1 MIDPDDIEARA
12 EALVGQTLGGR
23 YRLDAVLGIGAMGA
37 VYRAYHV
44 GLERDVAVKLLHT
57 DLMSSSEMRTRFSRE
72 AAAISKLDHAN
83 CVRVSDYGNDD
94 DYQYLVMEL
103 LEGKSL
109 GDDLYERGEEPVPL
123 SQALDLIE
131 EVLAGI
137 EHAHGHG
144 LVHRDIKPDNI
155 FLARDGEGRIQAKV
169 LDFGIVK
176 LQEQDGQPQLT
187 KVGMV
192 FGTPHFMSPEQAMGS
207 EVDARTDLYA
217 IGSVLYTM
225 LAGRQP
231 FESDDPV
238 KVLRQQIQDPP
249 PPLSEEIPE
258 VLRTLVEKLL
268 AKKPEERYASA
279 TAVRNAL
286 AAARRSF
293 EPQPEPVSASAPV
306 VESSTPTE
314 PGTEPAEGAATVPAV
329 GVDAS
334 GPTAPGV
341 GPGVGPGIGPG
352 IGPGPAPAPPVMNS
366 SFTAPVT
373 PAPAVVASSVTEP
386 ASARPVPSPPV
397 PPSAPAGVPMVPHAH
412 APSMPASASAPTA
425 PTASASSSASPGLV
439 VPTSAPPSKAAV
451 WILGGVGALA
461 LLGVIA
467 FMASGDD
474 EPETDDAEITAK
486 ADDARKGLE
495 ALLGDGDAADDGDGE
510 IELSDDEGGDESPKG
525 EGGGPS
531 TPVPSSMQAVLAKL
545 DEQIEKKQ
553 FKEARS
559 ALESQLLRNPDD
571 GPLHWRMAQVL
582 TALGG
587 TDNRNKAIESYS
599 SAISADAAL
608 LDDDAFMASLMQ
620 LLSDPKLRETAVTMA
635 LDRLGSRVDDTLVKW
650 LNVQSRPLGYATRQR
665 VIAHLEGNDR
675 GAEINRPLQRALDL
689 WQAQS
694 AEDDI
699 CGTFD
704 RSIADALSTPDS
716 YLLGTLRKVPVPS
729 AMVDDPSAVGCPGS
743 EEKLNEARQRYDQMF
758 AGIDPVVP
766 KAFRKRRKRGR

>member
-12 EALVGQTLGGR
+12 EALVGQTLGDR

-44 GLERDVAVKLLHT
+44 GLEREVAVKLLHS

-72 AAAISKLDHAN
+72 AAAISKLDHPN

-94 DYQYLVMEL
+94 QYQYLVMEL

-123 SQALDLIE
+123 TQALDLTE

-155 FLARDGEGRIQAKV
+155 FLAIDVEGQVRAKV

-176 LQEQDGQPQLT
+176 LQEQQGQPQLT

-192 FGTPHFMSPEQAMGS
+192 FGTPHFMSPEQAMGAV
-207 EVDARTDLYA
+207 VDARTDLYA

-258 VLRTLVEKLL
+258 VLRVLVEKLL
-268 AKKPEERYASA
+268 AKKPEERYPSA

-293 EPQPEPVSASAPV
+293 EPQPEPAAAPV
-306 VESSTPTE
+306 VEASTPTE
-314 PGTEPAEGAATVPAV
+314 PGGDPVEVAATVPAA

-334 GPTAPGV
+334 GPTAPGM
-341 GPGVGPGIGPG
+341 
-352 IGPGPAPAPPVMNS
+352 GPGPAPVMSS
-366 SFTAPVT
+366 SFTEPASPV
-373 PAPAVVASSVTEP
+373 VVASSVTEP
-386 ASARPVPSPPV
+386 ASALPV
-397 PPSAPAGVPMVPHAH
+397 PPSAPPGVPMVPHAH

-425 PTASASSSASPGLV
+425 PASASSSASPGLV
-439 VPTSAPPSKAAV
+439 VPSSAPPSKAAV

-461 LLGVIA
+461 LLGAIV
-467 FMASGDD
+467 FMTRGDD
-474 EPETDDAEITAK
+474 DPEPEDSEVTAK

-495 ALLGDGDAADDGDGE
+495 ALLGNGDGDDGDGE
-510 IELSDDEGGDESPKG
+510 IELSGDDGGDSPANAEGGDSPKAA
-525 EGGGPS
+525 P
-531 TPVPSSMQAVLAKL
+531 PPSSMQAVLASIDGL
-545 DEQIEKKQ
+545 L
-553 FKEARS
+553 EARKYDAARI
-559 ALESQLLRNPDD
+559 ALEPHLLAHPEE
-571 GPLHWRMAQVL
+571 GALHWRMAKIR

-587 TDNRNKAIESYS
+587 ADNRSKAIASYS
-599 SAISADAAL
+599 TAISADAAL
-608 LDDDAFMASLMQ
+608 LDDDAFMSSLME
-620 LLSDPKLRETAVTMA
+620 LFSDPKLRETAVTMA
-635 LDRLGSRVDDTLVKW
+635 LDRLGSRVDDTLIQW
-650 LNVQSRPLGYATRQR
+650 LNVQSRPLRYPTRQR
-665 VIAHLEGNDR
+665 VIGHLERNGRD
-675 GAEINRPLQRALDL
+675 AEINRPLQRALDL

-694 AEDDI
+694 VEDDI
-699 CGTFD
+699 CGAFD
-704 RSIADALSTPDS
+704 HSIADALAKPDS

-729 AMVDDPSAVGCPGS
+729 AMVDDPQAVVCPGS
-743 EEKLNEARQRYDQMF
+743 EEKLAEARQRYDQMF

-766 KAFRKRRKRGR
+766 KAFRTRRKRGR